1 GTARWRTD
9 RTAAGHPQTH
19 VVAPY
24 QLAVRVAAG
33 YRTAQYVC
41 IGGILKKDS
50 MRSGVGNI
58 HVIDGGTLAAGYAE
72 ETASGIAG
80 VHTVDGYVRAI
91 VIGYTEGGVAAAAI
105 VVMPDHITHG
115 AVAGIVQQQAAAA
128 TVGDGDVADGKAV
141 DAVGLDAVTCG
152 AVDVDVAADGQVAR
166 RSGRC
171 INPYPQAYRIII
183 VQVHGDVVQQDIG
196 AAAKPYAVAGIAG
209 DMQVSDGDVV
219 APVAIDRHDQF
230 AAVGIDLMSVKIQS
244 LPGTGANSVNV
255 AAVGTAVARVA
266 DINSAGAHVID
277 SGIDRIEV
285 AAALV
290 HGIAIYPC
298 EPAAVGA
305 CDFSI
310 GGSQGTPEG
319 AHQKN
324 EGKGQVSLFWFH
336 RILSL

>member
-1 GTARWRTD
+1 SVNGRDAMETAVHRGDPPFLAVVVQPGPVLHIGAVVGFTPGRGQRLAAVNRYQAVGPIDSAVVGATAGGRAGTARWRTD

-33 YRTAQYVC
+33 YRTAQYVG
-41 IGGILKKDS
+41 IGGILKEDS

-105 VVMPDHITHG
+105 VVMPGHITHG

-171 INPYPQAYRIII
+171 VNPYPQAYRIII

-230 AAVGIDLMSVKIQS
+230 A
-244 LPGTGANSVNV
+244 
-255 AAVGTAVARVA
+255 
-266 DINSAGAHVID
+266 
-277 SGIDRIEV
+277 
-285 AAALV
+285 
-290 HGIAIYPC
+290 
-298 EPAAVGA
+298 
-305 CDFSI
+305 
-310 GGSQGTPEG
+310 
-319 AHQKN
+319 
-324 EGKGQVSLFWFH
+324 
-336 RILSL
+336 